1 MRSAD
6 PTPAARKGPSGLAIT
21 GFAVLLVLLA
31 VVMVQAR
38 QFSRLGQAVQ
48 SAPEHSVAAVYQAE
62 IEYQRLVQQWQTAVD
77 DRVSLDQR
85 ALLLRYDSWVSRVAV
100 LQAGNVAR
108 LAATDAEDLAAL
120 EQAQRFVARA
130 DPVLGS
136 TPDLALA
143 TSRVPITREFL
154 AAELPQLRALDA
166 SMQAMTLNATERL
179 ARLSE
184 QRQQAVQRQ
193 NLMAL
198 GVTALLCLLTLA
210 FALVALRLLKQGR
223 VRRQELED
231 MTERLSQAQHTAE
244 SANAAKS
251 EYLAHMSHELRT
263 PFQGLLVMLDDIL
276 DLSQLEHG
284 RLRVALAAVDLRTL
298 LREIEALVRPQA
310 MAKSLS
316 FHVDIGPDVPERC
329 MLDPMRVRQILCNL
343 LSNAIRC
350 THKGAVA
357 LDVRVRRR
365 EPSPPAVEFCVTDTG
380 DGLDSRA
387 LAALFNR
394 SGIDTLRSE
403 LRPAGQA

>member
-1 MRSAD
+1 MRSAG

-31 VVMVQAR
+31 VVMVQVR

-143 TSRVPITREFL
+143 ASRVPITREFL

-166 SMQAMTLNATERL
+166 SMQAMTLNATERWPVCQRNASRRYS
-179 ARLSE
+179 ARTCWLW
-184 QRQQAVQRQ
+184 A
-193 NLMAL
+193 
-198 GVTALLCLLTLA
+198 
-210 FALVALRLLKQGR
+210 
-223 VRRQELED
+223 
-231 MTERLSQAQHTAE
+231 
-244 SANAAKS
+244 
-251 EYLAHMSHELRT
+251 
-263 PFQGLLVMLDDIL
+263 
-276 DLSQLEHG
+276 
-284 RLRVALAAVDLRTL
+284 
-298 LREIEALVRPQA
+298 
-310 MAKSLS
+310 
-316 FHVDIGPDVPERC
+316 
-329 MLDPMRVRQILCNL
+329 
-343 LSNAIRC
+343 
-350 THKGAVA
+350 
-357 LDVRVRRR
+357 
-365 EPSPPAVEFCVTDTG
+365 
-380 DGLDSRA
+380 
-387 LAALFNR
+387 
-394 SGIDTLRSE
+394 
-403 LRPAGQA
+403 